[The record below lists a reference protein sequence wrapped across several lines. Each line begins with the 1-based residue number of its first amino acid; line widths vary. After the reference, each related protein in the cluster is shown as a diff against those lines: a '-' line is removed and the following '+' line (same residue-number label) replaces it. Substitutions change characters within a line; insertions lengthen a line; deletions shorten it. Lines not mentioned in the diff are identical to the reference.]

1 MHQMES
7 KSGSCILCPE
17 RGRANNE
24 PDRWCSVFSSPD
36 YGPDGKLASI
46 TGVTMDISAQVKVE
60 QYERH
65 RAEEAI
71 ELRRAQEGFIDTVS

>member
-1 MHQMES
+1 
-7 KSGSCILCPE
+7 
-17 RGRANNE
+17 
-24 PDRWCSVFSSPD
+24 
-36 YGPDGKLASI
+36 
-46 TGVTMDISAQVKVE
+46 MDISAQVKVE